1 MKGIIDYQS
10 MEASKWLAIKAQ
22 ESSNKMED
30 MTRRMERIA
39 EQTQKETVSM
49 KVITVITL
57 IFLPGTFVSVSSPS
71 RESEEKFD

>member
-1 MKGIIDYQS
+1 MSIIIEYQN
-10 MEASKWLAIKAQ
+10 MQASSWLATQAR
-22 ESSNKMED
+22 ESSEKMEH

-57 IFLPGTFVSVSSPS
+57 IFLPATFVSVSLY
-71 RESEEKFD
+71 